1 MDIPEFFVDRY
12 LERAELSV
20 ELVHACI
27 HRGHL
32 RRSVSY
38 VAAAAAQAAA
48 VAAIHR
54 DVTLKAA
61 VTCSLQRAGQLVQV
75 TAPLSGALC
84 SASFASS
91 GWTPNETGGVPT
103 ELSWLHAPSSRPR
116 TAPDAPTPSP
126 AAEIVAPGAPPRGS
140 EPTEHDDEARAA
152 PTERGWTSPSPNE
165 AGGVPTELSWPHV
178 PSRRP
183 GTVPDAPTPSPAA
196 EIVAP
201 GAPPRGSEPTE
212 RDEARAA
219 PTERGWTSPSPT
231 EASGVP
237 TELSWPHASSRDPRA
252 APDAPTPSFAAEI
265 VTPGAPPH
273 GSEPTERGE

>member
-91 GWTPNETGGVPT
+91 GWTPNE
-103 ELSWLHAPSSRPR
+103 
-116 TAPDAPTPSP
+116 
-126 AAEIVAPGAPPRGS
+126 
-140 EPTEHDDEARAA
+140 
-152 PTERGWTSPSPNE
+152 
-165 AGGVPTELSWPHV
+165 AGGVPTELP
-178 PSRRP
+178 
-183 GTVPDAPTPSPAA
+183 
-196 EIVAP
+196 
-201 GAPPRGSEPTE
+201 
-212 RDEARAA
+212 
-219 PTERGWTSPSPT
+219 
-231 EASGVP
+231 
-237 TELSWPHASSRDPRA
+237 WPHACA
-252 APDAPTPSFAAEI
+252 APDAPTPPFAAEI
-265 VTPGAPPH
+265 ATLGAPPH
-273 GSEPTERGE
+273 GGEATERDELAFGCFASSRHPRGAPGCGDGPEDRQCATRRFGRGCWPSQLPSMLITAPPPQHHNNARRPFQTEADRQHVHSPASSAARVKSSPLPASGARSARTVSRERPASKRPSVWKGPMLPMVRPA